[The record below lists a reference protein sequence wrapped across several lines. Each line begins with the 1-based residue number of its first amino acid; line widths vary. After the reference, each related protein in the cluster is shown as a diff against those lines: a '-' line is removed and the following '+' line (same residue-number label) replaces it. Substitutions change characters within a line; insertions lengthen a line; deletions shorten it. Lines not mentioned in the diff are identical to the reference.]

1 MDANKEIWFFQNPS
15 YQLIADVQYQVKQL
29 RPPKRQKGH
38 SNIFLNFA
46 FNIQNSR
53 DLFQRI
59 FFVPRLSQQ
68 TKQKRNVKIFP
79 MTLKIQTICSHTKTK
94 RNFQKLEPIWC
105 KWRKK
110 GQILLC
116 GIFCKWETPLSQIM
130 CSEKPK
136 MVHIFVLRLVN
147 WTHVN

>member
-1 MDANKEIWFFQNPS
+1 MDANKEIWFFRTLLTNS
-15 YQLIADVQYQVKQL
+15 LL
-29 RPPKRQKGH
+29 M
-38 SNIFLNFA
+38 SNIRSSNSVPLKDKGVTVIFSSTLLSTFKIHETCFSGFFLP
-46 FNIQNSR
+46 R
-53 DLFQRI
+53 
-59 FFVPRLSQQ
+59 RLSQQ

-79 MTLKIQTICSHTKTK
+79 MTLKIQTICSHTKTN
-94 RNFQKLEPIWC
+94 RNFQKLEQIWC